1 MDLHIYIDDI
11 DGAGSNGAGSDDD
24 DDDDMDNETPL
35 RMGTKYNLV
44 LFHVCF
50 SNYLLLA
57 FIYVVF

>member
-1 MDLHIYIDDI
+1 MDLHIYIDDM
-11 DGAGSNGAGSDDD
+11 DGAGSDDD

-35 RMGTKYNLV
+35 RVGTKYNLV

-57 FIYVVF
+57 CIYVVF